1 MPYKGKGNM
10 DSKTSDYLT
19 VLKNLCSTT
28 ALTASTALFL
38 AAPAMSQA
46 ASEEGFSY
54 DMGLEVATEDN
65 VYLQDSNETS
75 STVTD
80 FTAVGTYNL
89 KNPSNE
95 INLAISGN
103 IGGYNVDR
111 NDNYMDIVLGGN
123 ALAYTS
129 KKTTIFGSVNYA
141 LGHDKRGEGRMDIAT
156 VATTPDVYSETEL
169 TAGFGYGVDKAG
181 SPRAEFEVGLS
192 DKEYGNNRTTTY
204 LSDLKKNK
212 GKATLFYKLQ
222 PSTALLVEATRTQ
235 FNYISATL
243 DSTETNIMA
252 GVTWEITGQT
262 SGTVKA
268 GGSSKDFDD
277 SAIADGKTS
286 SWEISANWAPR
297 SYSNFTFSSTRDFD
311 ESKGTGDYSEAT
323 GTSLNW
329 NHGWNEQLTSNL
341 SLSSA
346 EFDYIN
352 SIRSDSL
359 SSALFNIDY
368 KLLENLNMGLGL
380 STSRRN
386 SNIAGMD
393 YSNNRI
399 SAKISLR
406 I

>member
-1 MPYKGKGNM
+1 M

-38 AAPAMSQA
+38 AAPAISQA

-65 VYLQDSNETS
+65 IYLQDSDETS
-75 STVTD
+75 STVTN
-80 FTAVGTYNL
+80 FTAVGKYNL

-111 NDNYMDIVLGGN
+111 NDNYMDVGLGGN

-129 KKTTIFGSVNYA
+129 KKTTIFGSANYA
-141 LGHDKRGEGRMDIAT
+141 LGHDRRGEGRMDIAT
-156 VATTPDVYSETEL
+156 VATTPDVYSESEL

-204 LSDLKKNK
+204 LSDVEKRKA
-212 GKATLFYKLQ
+212 KATLFYKLQ
-222 PSTALLVEATRTQ
+222 PSTALLVEVTRTQ
-235 FNYISATL
+235 FDYISATL
-243 DSTETNIMA
+243 DSTETNIMG
-252 GVTWEITGQT
+252 GVTWDITGQT

-268 GGSSKDFDD
+268 GSSSKVFDD
-277 SAIADGKTS
+277 STIDDGKTS

-297 SYSNFTFSSTRDFD
+297 TYSNFTLSSTHNFD

-341 SLSSA
+341 SFSSA

-352 SIRSDSL
+352 SSRRDSL
-359 SSALFNIDY
+359 SSALLNVDY

-386 SNIAGMD
+386 SNIAGVD